1 MAKGGQ
7 PNRRFYYTTNCPTQ
21 NILMEAKSMT
31 QPILLMTV
39 EWHRYFLRLKVVTQ
53 LFGSLVPA
61 RCLQHQGEQA

>member
-1 MAKGGQ
+1 
-7 PNRRFYYTTNCPTQ
+7 
-21 NILMEAKSMT
+21 MT